1 MSYLN
6 ISSFIEAG
14 KKSLEENNY
23 WSALS
28 IALMLP
34 SMCSRLE
41 YEGNKEY
48 QKQSGDAKDKKCYV
62 DWCNEYLTKDK
73 WLVKAFGDN
82 CGEALY
88 GLRCDIVH
96 AGYTNA
102 PKNKMYFSYGDNC
115 TDTILPDYKII
126 NIKMLCE
133 VILSR
138 TNTWYNQSDS
148 SNMKY
153 TRTFDMTNGDDAL
166 LYRKLCEEERAKR
179 LMEDFKKENENK

>member
-48 QKQSGDAKDKKCYV
+48 QKQRGEMKT
-62 DWCNEYLTKDK
+62 N
-73 WLVKAFGDN
+73 KAVYN
-82 CGEALY
+82 
-88 GLRCDIVH
+88 GLR
-96 AGYTNA
+96 
-102 PKNKMYFSYGDNC
+102 KNLFDFS
-115 TDTILPDYKII
+115 
-126 NIKMLCE
+126 
-133 VILSR
+133 
-138 TNTWYNQSDS
+138 
-148 SNMKY
+148 
-153 TRTFDMTNGDDAL
+153 
-166 LYRKLCEEERAKR
+166 
-179 LMEDFKKENENK
+179 